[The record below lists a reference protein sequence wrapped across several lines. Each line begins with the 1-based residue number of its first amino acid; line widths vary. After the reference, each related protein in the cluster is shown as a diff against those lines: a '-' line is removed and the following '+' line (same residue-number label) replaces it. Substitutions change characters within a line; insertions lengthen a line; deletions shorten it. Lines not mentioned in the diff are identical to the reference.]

1 MPTDK
6 DFKRLVRGR
15 MQKTGESYTT
25 ARAVLLTK
33 PARKRSSPRPAT
45 PDYATLAGMSDDTIQ
60 AKTGCTWAT
69 WVAALDYKRASTWT
83 HREIAEYVHKTFNVS
98 DWWTQWV
105 TTGYERI
112 KGLREIGQRR
122 GGTFEATRSKTI
134 AVPVARLF
142 RAFSDARMR
151 KKWLPGVKLTLRNA
165 TPNRS
170 VRITWEDATS
180 VEVWLT
186 AKGETRSTVALAHRK
201 LASRADVIHRKGYW
215 GERLDAL
222 AGMLTRAR

>member
-15 MQKTGESYTT
+15 MQKTGESYTA
-25 ARAVLLTK
+25 ARAILLKK
-33 PARKRSSPRPAT
+33 PARKPAPLRPAT
-45 PDYATLAGMSDDTIQ
+45 PDYAALAGMSDATIQ

-83 HREIAEYVHKTFNVS
+83 HREIAEYVRKTFNVS

-112 KGLREIGQRR
+112 KGLRAIGQRR

-151 KKWLPGVKLTLRNA
+151 NKWLPDVKLTVRSA
-165 TPNRS
+165 TPTRS
-170 VRITWEDATS
+170 VRITWEDETS

-186 AKGETRSTVALAHRK
+186 AKAETKSTVALAHRK
-201 LASRADVIHRKGYW
+201 LASRADAIRRKAYW
-215 GERLDAL
+215 GERLEAL
-222 AGMLTRAR
+222 AGILTRKH